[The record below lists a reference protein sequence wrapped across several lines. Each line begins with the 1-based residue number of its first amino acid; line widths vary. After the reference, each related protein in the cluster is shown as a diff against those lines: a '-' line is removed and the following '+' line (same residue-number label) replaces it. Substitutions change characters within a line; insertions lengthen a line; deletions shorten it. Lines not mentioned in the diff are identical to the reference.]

1 VRVADCGASN
11 KRWSGMNMTNERE
24 SYPRILK
31 CPDPDA
37 CGEEH
42 NLCGQEDHHVG
53 CECWECQTYVY
64 TKLK

>member
-1 VRVADCGASN
+1 
-11 KRWSGMNMTNERE
+11 MTNERE